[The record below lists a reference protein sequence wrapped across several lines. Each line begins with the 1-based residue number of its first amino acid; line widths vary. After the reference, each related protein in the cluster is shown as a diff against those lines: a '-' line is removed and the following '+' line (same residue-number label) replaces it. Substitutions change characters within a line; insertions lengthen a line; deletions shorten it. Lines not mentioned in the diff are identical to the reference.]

1 MNEFQLQRLL
11 RKHAGLTETQLADLN
26 HEAVKTESTLEQV
39 ALRHGVLTRERL
51 YELLSRELNV
61 PYIDLANYMVQGEL
75 MDSIP
80 ADLARRLQIVPLFQ
94 VNNTMTVATATPEDI
109 GALDEL
115 RHALNVEINT
125 VLAAPEAIRATIQ
138 QHYGSDHSSEID
150 GAVVELEADE
160 ALRYIEA
167 EHDAKSLEQL
177 ASEAPV
183 VRFVNTILEQAV
195 SDRASDIH
203 VEPEQDNLRVRTRI
217 DGVMRRTGEFP
228 MRLHPAVVSRIKILS
243 GMDISDKRR
252 PQDGRFD
259 IRANGRLLDIRV
271 STFPTVHGENVV
283 MRLLDKTGGGIK
295 LSELGLSPE
304 VASHIDTTIRQPHG
318 IILVTGPTGSG
329 KSTTLYAFLNA
340 LNSEDRNIMTLED
353 PVEYQLPLVR
363 QCQVNPKAGITFA
376 SGLRSILRQDPDIIM
391 VGEIRDAETAEVAF
405 QAALTGHLVLSTLHT
420 NDAAGALTRMIDM
433 NVEPFLI
440 ASSVLAIIAQRLIR
454 RNCDRCSASCS
465 PAPEVMERLGV
476 TGAAAFQ
483 RGVGCA
489 ACGQRGYRGRIGI
502 YELMPISQEIR
513 RLVMDRRSSEEIKA
527 QAVRDGM
534 RTLRQDGIDK
544 AMAGITTPEEV
555 LRVTQDHS

>member
-1 MNEFQLQRLL
+1 MKDIQAE
-11 RKHAGLTETQLADLN
+11 DI
-26 HEAVKTESTLEQV
+26 
-39 ALRHGVLTRERL
+39 
-51 YELLSRELNV
+51 ELLSRELNV
-61 PYIDLANYMVQGEL
+61 PYIDLTNYMVQGEL
-75 MDSIP
+75 MNSIP
-80 ADLARRLQIVPLFQ
+80 ADLARRLQIVPLFR
-94 VNNTMTVATATPEDI
+94 VNNTMTIATAAPEDI

-115 RHALNVEINT
+115 RHTLNVEVST
-125 VLAAPEAIRATIQ
+125 VLASPEAIHATIQ
-138 QHYGSDHSSEID
+138 QHYGSDRSSEID
-150 GAVVELEADE
+150 GAVVEIEADE

-167 EHDAKSLEQL
+167 EQDAKSLEQL

-203 VEPEQDNLRVRTRI
+203 IEPEQDNLRVRTRI
-217 DGVMRRTGEFP
+217 DGVMRRIGEFP
-228 MRLHPAVVSRIKILS
+228 IRLHAAVVSRIKILS
-243 GMDISDKRR
+243 GMDIADKRR

-259 IRANGRLLDIRV
+259 IKASGRLLDIRV
-271 STFPTVHGENVV
+271 SSFPTVHGENVV
-283 MRLLDKTGGGIK
+283 MRLLDKTSGGMK
-295 LSELGLSPE
+295 LSDLGLSSE
-304 VASHIDTTIRQPHG
+304 AAAQIETTIRQPHG

-329 KSTTLYAFLNA
+329 KSTTLYAFLNV
-340 LNSEDRNIMTLED
+340 LNSEERNIITLED

-440 ASSVLAIIAQRLIR
+440 ASSVLAIVAQRLIR
-454 RNCDRCSASCS
+454 RNCDRCSTSYS
-465 PAPEVMERLGV
+465 PAREVLERLGV
-476 TGAAAFQ
+476 TGPASFR

-489 ACGQRGYRGRIGI
+489 ACGQRGYRGRVGI
-502 YELMPISQEIR
+502 YELMPMSQEIR
-513 RLVMDRRSSEEIKA
+513 RLVMERRSSEEIKA
-527 QAVRDGM
+527 QAVGDGM

-544 AMAGITTPEEV
+544 ATAGITTPEEV